1 MKTKIAFLLVV
12 ILFISMAFTGC
23 NTKDEPV
30 LHPRLFMPS
39 IKSTSLVDSTLTISW
54 NASTNAVGYRI
65 DVAFDS
71 QFNPVISTATID
83 AASVDGLTYTF
94 TNLPLSSSYY
104 YRLIALASDEQYNSK
119 PVIGSKP

>member
-1 MKTKIAFLLVV
+1 MKTKIAILLTV
-12 ILFISMAFTGC
+12 ILFLFMGFTGC
-23 NTKDEPV
+23 VTKDEPV

-94 TNLPLSSSYY
+94 TDLPLSSTYF
-104 YRLIALASDEQYNSK
+104 YRLIALESDEQYNSK